1 MAADGASVLWFTP
14 NFYAILFQNPTANQ
28 PCPVM
33 DISHAIAHA
42 VDRQS
47 LSREDM
53 RAVMRQIMSG
63 GATPV
68 QVAGFMVALRMKGE
82 TVDEITAAAEVMR
95 ELAVGVSL
103 TVPNLVD
110 IVGTGGDGSAL
121 FNVSTASGFVVAAA
135 GGHVA
140 KHGNRSITSKSGSA
154 DMLEA
159 AGVSLEI
166 SAECVA
172 DCVRQLGVG
181 FMFAPKHHGSM
192 RHAALPRKELG
203 VRTLFNVLGPLTNP
217 AGAPAMVLGVYAE
230 HWLDPLAAVMQQL
243 GARHVLVVHSHDGL
257 DEISLAEATEVAELR
272 DGHIRRYRIAPEDFG
287 LTRQPLSSMVVSGP
301 EHSVALIRAALGGA
315 AGAPADMIA
324 LNAGAAIYAADLADS
339 LAAGV
344 VRAQALLR
352 TGAPLAKL
360 DALIEHTRR
369 CSPQERPA

>member
-1 MAADGASVLWFTP
+1 
-14 NFYAILFQNPTANQ
+14 
-28 PCPVM
+28 M
-33 DISHAIAHA
+33 DQQLDQELNISQAIALA
-42 VDRQS
+42 VDRRD

-95 ELAVGVSL
+95 ELAVGVRVD
-103 TVPNLVD
+103 VPNLVD

-159 AGVSLEI
+159 AGVALDVP
-166 SAECVA
+166 AECVA
-172 DCVRQLGVG
+172 DCVRELGVG
-181 FMFAPKHHGSM
+181 FMFAPRHHGSM
-192 RHAALPRKELG
+192 RHAAVPRKELG

-217 AGAPAMVLGVYAE
+217 ANAPSMVLGVYAE
-230 HWLDPLAAVMQQL
+230 HWLEPLAAVMRLL

-257 DEISLAEATEVAELR
+257 DEISLAEATEVAELHR
-272 DGHIRRYRIAPEDFG
+272 GEISRYQITPEQFG
-287 LTRQPLSSMVVSGP
+287 IQRQPLTSMIVAGP
-301 EHSVALIRAALGGA
+301 EQSVSLVRSALGGK
-315 AGAPADMIA
+315 AGAVADMIA
-324 LNAGAAIYAADLADS
+324 LNAGSAIYAADLTDT
-339 LAAGV
+339 LAEGIA
-344 VRAQALLR
+344 RAQAILQS
-352 TGAPLAKL
+352 GAALAKL
-360 DALIEHTRR
+360 DALIAKTQACRI
-369 CSPQERPA
+369 PAE

>member
-1 MAADGASVLWFTP
+1 MDQQLDQELNISQ
-14 NFYAILFQNPTANQ
+14 AITL
-28 PCPVM
+28 
-33 DISHAIAHA
+33 A
-42 VDRQS
+42 VDRRD

-95 ELAVGVSL
+95 ELAVGVRVD
-103 TVPNLVD
+103 VPNLVD

-159 AGVSLEI
+159 AGVALDVP
-166 SAECVA
+166 ADCVA
-172 DCVRQLGVG
+172 DCVRELGVG

-192 RHAALPRKELG
+192 RHAAVPRKELG

-217 AGAPAMVLGVYAE
+217 ANAPSMVLGVYAE
-230 HWLDPLAAVMQQL
+230 QWLEPLAAVMRLL
-243 GARHVLVVHSHDGL
+243 GACHVLVVHSHDGL
-257 DEISLAEATEVAELR
+257 DEISLAEATEVAELHQ
-272 DGHIRRYRIAPEDFG
+272 GKIHRYQITPEQFG
-287 LTRQPLSSMVVSGP
+287 IKRQPLTSMIVTGP
-301 EHSVALIRAALGGA
+301 EQSVSLVRSALGGT
-315 AGAPADMIA
+315 AGPVADMIA
-324 LNAGAAIYAADLADS
+324 LNAGSAIYAADLTDT
-339 LAAGV
+339 LAEGIA
-344 VRAQALLR
+344 RAQAILKSG
-352 TGAPLAKL
+352 TALAKL
-360 DALIEHTRR
+360 DALIAKTQACWNATHD
-369 CSPQERPA
+369 

>member
-1 MAADGASVLWFTP
+1 
-14 NFYAILFQNPTANQ
+14 
-28 PCPVM
+28 M
-33 DISHAIAHA
+33 DQQLDQELNISQAIALA
-42 VDRQS
+42 VDRRD

-95 ELAVGVSL
+95 ELAVGVRVD
-103 TVPNLVD
+103 VPNLVD

-159 AGVSLEI
+159 AGVALDV
-166 SAECVA
+166 SADCVA
-172 DCVRQLGVG
+172 DCVRELGVG

-192 RHAALPRKELG
+192 RHAAVPRKELG

-217 AGAPAMVLGVYAE
+217 ANAPSMVLGVYAE
-230 HWLDPLAAVMQQL
+230 QWLEPLAAVMRLL

-257 DEISLAEATEVAELR
+257 DEISLAEATEVAELHL
-272 DGHIRRYRIAPEDFG
+272 GEIHRYQITPEQFG
-287 LTRQPLSSMVVSGP
+287 IQRQPLASMVVDGP
-301 EHSVALIRAALGGA
+301 AQSVALIRAALGGTV
-315 AGAPADMIA
+315 GAVADMIA
-324 LNAGAAIYAADLADS
+324 LNAGSAIYAADLTDT
-339 LAAGV
+339 LAAGIA
-344 VRAQALLR
+344 RAQAILQ
-352 TGAPLAKL
+352 TGAALAKL
-360 DALIEHTRR
+360 DALIAKTQACRNSTHD
-369 CSPQERPA
+369 

>member
-1 MAADGASVLWFTP
+1 
-14 NFYAILFQNPTANQ
+14 
-28 PCPVM
+28 M
-33 DISHAIAHA
+33 DISQAIAHA

-47 LSREDM
+47 LSRSDM

-95 ELAVGVSL
+95 ELAVGVAVD
-103 TVPNLVD
+103 VPHLVD

-135 GGHVA
+135 GGRVA

-159 AGVSLEI
+159 AGVALDI
-166 SAECVA
+166 SAQCVA
-172 DCVRQLGVG
+172 DCVRELGVG

-192 RHAALPRKELG
+192 RHAAVPRKELG

-217 AGAPAMVLGVYAE
+217 ARAPSMVLGVYAE
-230 HWLDPLAAVMQQL
+230 HWLSPLAEVMQQL

-257 DEISLAEATEVAELR
+257 DEISLAEATEVAELHQ
-272 DGHIRRYRIAPEDFG
+272 GQILRYRISPEDFG
-287 LTRQPLSSMVVSGP
+287 LVRQPLSSMVVDGP
-301 EHSVALIRAALGGA
+301 AQSVALVRAALGGGG
-315 AGAPADMIA
+315 GAPADMIA
-324 LNAGAAIYAADLADS
+324 LNAGAAIYAADLEPS

-344 VRAQALLR
+344 ARAQAVLR

-360 DALIEHTRR
+360 DALIEKSRR
-369 CSPQERPA
+369 CAPKDAAV

>member
-1 MAADGASVLWFTP
+1 
-14 NFYAILFQNPTANQ
+14 
-28 PCPVM
+28 M
-33 DISHAIAHA
+33 DQQLDQELTISQAIALA
-42 VDRQS
+42 VDRRD

-95 ELAVGVSL
+95 ELAVGVGVD
-103 TVPNLVD
+103 VPNLVD

-159 AGVSLEI
+159 AGVALDVP
-166 SAECVA
+166 ADCVA
-172 DCVRQLGVG
+172 DCVRELGVG

-217 AGAPAMVLGVYAE
+217 ANAPSIVLGVYAE
-230 HWLDPLAAVMQQL
+230 QWLEPLAAVMRLL

-257 DEISLAEATEVAELR
+257 DEISLAEATEVAELHE
-272 DGHIRRYRIAPEDFG
+272 GKIHRYQITPEQFG
-287 LTRQPLSSMVVSGP
+287 IQRQPLASMVVDGP
-301 EHSVALIRAALGGA
+301 AQSVALIRAALGGA
-315 AGAPADMIA
+315 VGAVADMIA
-324 LNAGAAIYAADLADS
+324 LNAGSAIYAADLTET
-339 LAAGV
+339 LAAGIA
-344 VRAQALLR
+344 RAQAILQ
-352 TGAPLAKL
+352 TGAALAKL
-360 DALIEHTRR
+360 DALIAKTQACRNSTHD
-369 CSPQERPA
+369 

>member
-1 MAADGASVLWFTP
+1 MDSTP
-14 NFYAILFQNPTANQ
+14 DLPL
-28 PCPVM
+28 
-33 DISHAIAHA
+33 DISQAIARA
-42 VDRQS
+42 VDRQN

-95 ELAVGVSL
+95 ELAVGVRVD
-103 TVPNLVD
+103 VPNLVD

-159 AGVSLEI
+159 AGVALDVP
-166 SAECVA
+166 ADCVA
-172 DCVRQLGVG
+172 DCVRELGVG

-192 RHAALPRKELG
+192 RHAAVPRKELG

-217 AGAPAMVLGVYAE
+217 ANAPSMVLGVYAE
-230 HWLDPLAAVMQQL
+230 QWLEPLAAVMRLL
-243 GARHVLVVHSHDGL
+243 GAEHVLVVHSHDGL
-257 DEISLAEATEVAELR
+257 DEISLAEATEVAELYR
-272 DGHIRRYRIAPEDFG
+272 GEISRYQITPEQFG
-287 LTRQPLSSMVVSGP
+287 IKHQPLTSMVVTGP
-301 EHSVALIRAALGGA
+301 EQSVRLVRAALGGETSA
-315 AGAPADMIA
+315 AGDMIA
-324 LNAGAAIYAADLADS
+324 LNAGSAIYAAGLADT
-339 LAAGV
+339 LADGIA
-344 VRAQALLR
+344 RAQSILQSGTA
-352 TGAPLAKL
+352 LAKL
-360 DALIEHTRR
+360 DALIVKTQACRDSNHD
-369 CSPQERPA
+369 